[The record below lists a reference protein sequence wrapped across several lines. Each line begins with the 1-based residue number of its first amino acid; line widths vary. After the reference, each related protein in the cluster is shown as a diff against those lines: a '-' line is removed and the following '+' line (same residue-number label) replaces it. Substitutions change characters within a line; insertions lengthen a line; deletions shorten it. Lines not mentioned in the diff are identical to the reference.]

1 MSPKVDK
8 AKQKYYNFAMT
19 KLLLKLFVKNYKDV
33 GNDHV
38 RESYGKLS
46 GIVGILLNLL
56 LAVGKILVGALFGLI
71 SVTADGLNNL
81 TDCGSNLVSLISF
94 KLSNK
99 PADKEHPYGHARI
112 EYVSSMIVAFI
123 ILMVAFELAK
133 ESVGKIL
140 NPEQMEFSWAI
151 VIVLAVSVLAK
162 LWLFVFNRKLG
173 NKIGSTL
180 LKATATDSLS
190 DSIATTVVLI
200 SVFVSRHFNIALDGY
215 MGCLVAVVIAIAGI
229 NVLKDTM
236 NDLLGKSPE
245 PELIKQIHDKIM
257 SYKEVYGVHDLA
269 VHNYGA
275 NKYFASVHVEVDA
288 DVPVMES
295 HDVIDLIERDFAQT
309 TNVELVI
316 HLDPIA
322 VNDPETKVFRKRVD
336 EMVKAIDPT
345 FNIHD
350 FRMVKGVTHTN
361 LIFDVAVPFESKL
374 TLVQVKEMVENQVRS
389 WDDGD
394 FYAVVTVENQL

>member
-1 MSPKVDK
+1 
-8 AKQKYYNFAMT
+8 MT
-19 KLLLKLFVKNYKDV
+19 KLLLKLFVKNHKDV
-33 GNDHV
+33 ANDQV

-56 LAVGKILVGALFGLI
+56 LAVGKIVVGVLFGLI

-81 TDCGSNLVSLISF
+81 TDCGSNVVSLISF

-112 EYVSSMIVAFI
+112 EYVASMIVAFI
-123 ILMVAFELAK
+123 ILMVAFELAV
-133 ESVGKIL
+133 ESVNKIL
-140 NPEQMEFSWAI
+140 NPKPMEFSWAI
-151 VIVLAVSVLAK
+151 VAVLAVSILAK
-162 LWLFVFNRKLG
+162 LWLFAFNRKLG
-173 NKIGSTL
+173 NTIGSTL

-200 SVFVSRHFNIALDGY
+200 SVIVAHYFKIALDGY

-245 PELIKQIHDKIM
+245 PELIKQIHDRIM
-257 SYKEVYGVHDLA
+257 SYREVYGVHDLA

-288 DVPVMES
+288 DVSVMES
-295 HDVIDLIERDFAQT
+295 HDVIDLIERDFAQN

-322 VNDPETKVFRKRVD
+322 VNDPETKVFRARV
-336 EMVKAIDPT
+336 EQMVKSIDAT
-345 FNIHD
+345 CNIHD

-361 LIFDVAVPFESKL
+361 LIFDVAVPYDCKMSLLDVKQ
-374 TLVQVKEMVENQVRS
+374 QVEDQVRS
-389 WDDGD
+389 WEDGD